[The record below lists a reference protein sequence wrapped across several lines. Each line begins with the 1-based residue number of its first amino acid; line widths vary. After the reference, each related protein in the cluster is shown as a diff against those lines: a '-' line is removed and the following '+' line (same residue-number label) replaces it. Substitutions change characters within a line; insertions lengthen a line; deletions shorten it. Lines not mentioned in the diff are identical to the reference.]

1 MDNGQWTSQWCDVCL
16 CVRVQEQANWVCQ
29 CADEYVSEMAQAFR
43 HALQAERSLE
53 HWAQWLDELLGDHL
67 ARFSAAA
74 APADDAPAGPK
85 LLAQGTAR
93 YIKHARLFLLKWS
106 YFRCDRLLALYSL
119 RHECSLFIVHCS
131 LLTGDITHNKLI
143 CILRVSY
150 AYEYFILIR

>member
-1 MDNGQWTSQWCDVCL
+1 MNNDA
-16 CVRVQEQANWVCQ
+16 VQEQANWVCQ

-74 APADDAPAGPK
+74 ADQPAADQPAGSSSTSSPSP
-85 LLAQGTAR
+85 LLSQNTSR

-106 YFRCDRLLALYSL
+106 YFRFAAPLLL
-119 RHECSLFIVHCS
+119 RHS
-131 LLTGDITHNKLI
+131 
-143 CILRVSY
+143 
-150 AYEYFILIR
+150 